1 MDRYREWLNLP
12 FVFSRQVWFFVPKLA
27 RMLFFDDFLILSI
40 SRVPSKSNGY
50 LENVGGYY
58 NILIG
63 TLNPPNDPPD
73 SKRVRFCQPLAA
85 L

>member
-1 MDRYREWLNLP
+1 M
-12 FVFSRQVWFFVPKLA
+12 FVPKLA
-27 RMLFFDDFLILSI
+27 WMLFFAVFLICSI
-40 SRVPSKSNGY
+40 SGVPSKSNGY

-58 NILIG
+58 KILIG

-73 SKRVRFCQPLAA
+73 SKRVRFCQPVAA